1 MSSGEKAMSHRML
14 TVLSVA
20 ALLLSG
26 MAAFAHHS
34 FSAVYNQKET
44 VKLEGKLVQISIR
57 NPHSFVSVEAAD
69 PEGNVQRWSGEWGGA
84 AQLAGQGVDQNTLK
98 VGDHIVVTG
107 SPSRAP
113 GEYRVLV
120 RTIDRPRDGFTWG
133 RGRGQVVD

>member
-1 MSSGEKAMSHRML
+1 MSHRLMA
-14 TVLSVA
+14 VIIVA
-20 ALLLSG
+20 ALSLST
-26 MAAFAHHS
+26 AAFAHHS

-44 VKLEGKLVQISIR
+44 IKLEGKLVQFAIR
-57 NPHSFVSVEAAD
+57 NPHSYVFVEAKD
-69 PEGNVQRWSGEWGGA
+69 PEGKVQRWSLEWGGA

-98 VGDHIVVTG
+98 VGDHIVITG

-120 RTIDRPRDGFTWG
+120 RTIDRPSDGFTWG

>member
-1 MSSGEKAMSHRML
+1 MMA
-14 TVLSVA
+14 VIIVA
-20 ALLLSG
+20 ALSLSS
-26 MAAFAHHS
+26 MAAIAHHS

-44 VKLEGKLVQISIR
+44 IKLEGKLVQISIR
-57 NPHSFVSVEAAD
+57 NPHSYVTVEVKD
-69 PEGNVQRWSGEWGGA
+69 NEGKALRWSGEWGGA

-98 VGDHIVVTG
+98 VGDQILVTG

-120 RTIDRPRDGFTWG
+120 RTIDRPSDGFTWG

>member
-1 MSSGEKAMSHRML
+1 MSHRLMA
-14 TVLSVA
+14 VIIVA
-20 ALLLSG
+20 ALSLST
-26 MAAFAHHS
+26 AAFAHHS

-44 VKLEGKLVQISIR
+44 IKLEGKLVQFAIR
-57 NPHSFVSVEAAD
+57 NPHSYVFVEAKD
-69 PEGNVQRWSGEWGGA
+69 PEGKMQRWSLEWGGA

-98 VGDHIVVTG
+98 VGDHIVITG

-120 RTIDRPRDGFTWG
+120 RTIDRPSDGFTWG

>member
-1 MSSGEKAMSHRML
+1 MA
-14 TVLSVA
+14 VIIVA
-20 ALLLSG
+20 ALSLST
-26 MAAFAHHS
+26 AAFAHHS

-44 VKLEGKLVQISIR
+44 IKLEGKLVQFAIR
-57 NPHSFVSVEAAD
+57 NPHSYVFVEAKD
-69 PEGNVQRWSGEWGGA
+69 PEGKVQRWSLEWGGA

-98 VGDHIVVTG
+98 VGDHIVITG

-120 RTIDRPRDGFTWG
+120 RTIDRPSDGFTWG

>member
-1 MSSGEKAMSHRML
+1 MMA
-14 TVLSVA
+14 VLIVA
-20 ALLLSG
+20 ALLLSS
-26 MAAFAHHS
+26 MAAAFAHHS

-44 VKLEGKLVQISIR
+44 IKLEGKLVQISIR
-57 NPHSFVSVEAAD
+57 NPHSFVSVEAPD
-69 PEGNVQRWSGEWGGA
+69 TEGKVQRWSGEWGGA

-98 VGDHIVVTG
+98 VGDRIVVTG

-133 RGRGQVVD
+133 RGRGEVVD

>member
-1 MSSGEKAMSHRML
+1 MSHRTMAAL
-14 TVLSVA
+14 IVA
-20 ALLLSG
+20 ALLLSS
-26 MAAFAHHS
+26 MAAIAHHS

-44 VKLEGKLVQISIR
+44 VKLEGKLVQFAIR
-57 NPHSFVSVEAAD
+57 NPHSYVFVEAPD
-69 PEGNVQRWSGEWGGA
+69 SEGKVQRWSLEWGGA

-98 VGDHIVVTG
+98 VGDHIVITG